1 VLIVSGSSEII
12 AIAVQAVVAS
22 QLGLALGQRISER
35 FRERAGQLAAVA
47 LVLLGSYLILE
58 RLLAQ

>member
-22 QLGLALGQRISER
+22 QLGLALGRRISER
-35 FRERAGQLAAVA
+35 FRERGGELAAFDPSA
-47 LVLLGSYLILE
+47 
-58 RLLAQ
+58 